1 MGHFKNFGTGGLSR
15 SFKILSRVDRKKL
28 LIIAIAQICLG
39 FFDLFGMALI
49 GLLGALSMSGITS
62 QDPSDR
68 ILDTLSLLK
77 ISELSFQSQV
87 AILGI
92 SAFFL
97 LVLKSI
103 LSIYFTRRIMIFMSR
118 KGAAISADLISRL
131 LAQPLLVIQGRT
143 TQATLYAVTR
153 GVEIVALQILATSVV
168 IVADIAL
175 LIFIFV
181 ALLLLS
187 PTTAISTF
195 FMFSVV
201 GLVMYKLT
209 HLRAST
215 LGQQNSHLNIKSEE
229 KIVEVFN
236 SYREAVVQNRRD
248 YYARE
253 IQKVR
258 FKLADISA
266 ELTFLPY
273 VSKYVI
279 EACIIL
285 GALVVASLELIFS
298 DTVQAVST
306 LAIFLAAGTR
316 IAPAILRA
324 QQGAILV
331 KASLGQAEPTLE
343 LIETLGQAPPIDK
356 VTDSVDFI
364 HAGFQASIEIQNTSL
379 AFSKESERVLDDIS
393 LTIPPGAFVGIVG
406 PSGAGKTSLIDVLLG
421 ILIPDSGQ
429 VLISKHSP
437 LTAIATWPGA
447 ISYVP
452 QEVFIAAGSIREN
465 VALGYPL
472 DFATDENISETL
484 RISQLQDFV
493 SSLPNGLETQVGE
506 RGTKLSGGQ
515 RQRLG
520 IARAM
525 FTRPQLL
532 ILDEATSSLDS
543 ETEDNI
549 SQSLQSLKGSTTVVM
564 IAHRLSIIRNADIVI
579 YLSEGRIRAMGTFDE
594 VRQAIPDF
602 DRQASLM
609 GL

>member
-1 MGHFKNFGTGGLSR
+1 MVKSNNFGPNGLSR
-15 SFKILSRVDRKKL
+15 SFKILSGTDRKKL
-28 LIIAIAQICLG
+28 LLIVIAQICLG
-39 FFDLFGMALI
+39 FLDLFGMALI
-49 GLLGALSMSGITS
+49 GLLGALSMSGFTS
-62 QDPSDR
+62 QDPSAQ
-68 ILDTLSLLK
+68 ILNTLRLLR
-77 ISELSFQSQV
+77 ISEATFQSQV
-87 AILGI
+87 AILGM

-103 LSIYFTRRIMIFMSR
+103 LSVYFTRRIMIFMSR
-118 KGAAISADLISRL
+118 KGAGISADLISRL

-153 GVEIVALQILATSVV
+153 GVEIVALQVLATSVV

-181 ALLLLS
+181 ALLIIS
-187 PTTAISTF
+187 PATAISTF
-195 FMFSVV
+195 FMFSIV

-209 HLRAST
+209 HLRASV
-215 LGQQNSHLNIKSEE
+215 LGQQNSYLNIKSEE

-279 EACIIL
+279 EACVIL
-285 GALVVASLELIFS
+285 GALLVASLELIFS

-343 LIETLGQAPPIDK
+343 LIETLGQAQRVNTVIDA
-356 VTDSVDFI
+356 VDFI
-364 HAGFQASIEIQNTSL
+364 HSGFQASIEIRNTSL
-379 AFSKESERVLDDIS
+379 TFSKGARNALDDIS

-421 ILIPDSGQ
+421 ILMPDSGK
-429 VLISKHSP
+429 VLISNQSP
-437 LTAIATWPGA
+437 LDAIATWPGA

-452 QEVFIAAGSIREN
+452 QEVFIASGSIREN
-465 VALGYPL
+465 VALGYPRE
-472 DFATDENISETL
+472 FATDKNVLETL
-484 RISQLQDFV
+484 RISQLEDFV
-493 SSLPNGLETQVGE
+493 ESMPEGLDTQVGE

-549 SQSLQSLKGSTTVVM
+549 SRSLQSLKGSTTIVM
-564 IAHRLSIIRNADIVI
+564 IAHRLSTIRNADIVI

-594 VRQAIPDF
+594 VRKTIPDF
-602 DRQASLM
+602 ERQASLM